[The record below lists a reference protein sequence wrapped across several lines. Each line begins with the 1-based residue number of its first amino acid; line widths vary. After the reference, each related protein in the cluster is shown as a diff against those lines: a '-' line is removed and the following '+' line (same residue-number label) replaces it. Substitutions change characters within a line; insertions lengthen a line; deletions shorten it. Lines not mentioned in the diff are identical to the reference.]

1 MALCL
6 GHAPVAAVPRSGS
19 AGASKRSAPV
29 SAQAPS
35 ARALSSRRASFAGR
49 VAQHQAA
56 SGRATRRAS
65 HLLAATASS
74 APIVLAA
81 SAPAKAAP
89 RGADLKALAYSVL
102 AGVIIWLLPAPV
114 GVTPKAWHLLAH
126 FVATIVGIITSV
138 RARAPRGRRGVSR
151 GGVSAPNGLPSDA
164 APGARG
170 ERAGRTAPLPSWRV
184 RPSLHREAEGRLWRL
199 IGHAPTPFTLCPTH
213 TPLHPPA
220 AAPGRHRDGGPGRRH
235 ADQDA
240 DVRPGVR
247 GVRQRDPLVRFWLD
261 MRNHVQPA
269 NHHPLRT
276 G

>member
-1 MALCL
+1 MAAFCV
-6 GHAPVAAVPRSGS
+6 GHAPVAAVPRPA

-138 RARAPRGRRGVSR
+138 RARAPSRGRAGEP
-151 GGVSAPNGLPSDA
+151 GGVSAPQRFAVTRRPLGQRR
-164 APGARG
+164 ARRV
-170 ERAGRTAPLPSWRV
+170 ECTPVTLAGPPECAKGDRGPPVALIGSPLPLV
-184 RPSLHREAEGRLWRL
+184 VSL
-199 IGHAPTPFTLCPTH
+199 TH
-213 TPLHPPA
+213 TPPPA
-220 AAPGRHRDGGPGRRH
+220 SRCPWAPPPWW
-235 ADQDA
+235 ASA
-240 DVRPGVR
+240 P
-247 GVRQRDPLVRFWLD
+247 PC
-261 MRNHVQPA
+261 
-269 NHHPLRT
+269 
-276 G
+276 